1 MFDLSNKI
9 DYYRNTYINKKKM
22 FSTQE
27 NIINYLKEKRIHLY
41 NILILHSYAKI
52 NLILINKNN

>member
-1 MFDLSNKI
+1 
-9 DYYRNTYINKKKM
+9 M

-41 NILILHSYAKI
+41 NILILHSYAKT